1 MSDGNPWVVIWAV
14 PTEELETPCWLMVRH
29 IERGWELP
37 GGSMSEDETVDI
49 TALREL
55 FEETGILGVAT
66 NYDRNLFSKGTGVRV
81 KIDEEPQPHG
91 WESEDE
97 NISEVGWCVEIPAE
111 LYWGEE
117 EIQKLLDH
125 DWSTSKSLAS

>member
-66 NYDRNLFSKGTGVRV
+66 NYDSNLFSKGTVVRV
-81 KIDEEPQPHG
+81 KFDEEPQPLG

>member
-1 MSDGNPWVVIWAV
+1 VSDGNPWVVIWAV

-66 NYDRNLFSKGTGVRV
+66 NYDSNLFSKGTVVRV

-117 EIQKLLDH
+117 EIQKLIDH

>member
-1 MSDGNPWVVIWAV
+1 MSEGNPWVVILAV
-14 PTEELETPCWLMVRH
+14 PTEEFETPCWLMVRH
-29 IERGWELP
+29 IDRGWELP
-37 GGSMSEDETVDI
+37 GGSMYEDETVDI

-66 NYDRNLFSKGTGVRV
+66 NYDRNLFSKGTVVRV

>member
-55 FEETGILGVAT
+55 FEETGILGEAT
-66 NYDRNLFSKGTGVRV
+66 NYDRNLFSKGTVVRV
-81 KIDEEPQPHG
+81 KIDEEPQPYG

>member
-66 NYDRNLFSKGTGVRV
+66 NYDRYLFSKGTGVRV

>member
-29 IERGWELP
+29 IDRGWELP
-37 GGSMSEDETVDI
+37 GGSMYEDETVDI

-66 NYDRNLFSKGTGVRV
+66 NYDSNLFS
-81 KIDEEPQPHG
+81 
-91 WESEDE
+91 
-97 NISEVGWCVEIPAE
+97 
-111 LYWGEE
+111 
-117 EIQKLLDH
+117 
-125 DWSTSKSLAS
+125 